1 MFEDTEKRR
10 QVAKWLIGVIT
21 ICILIFLGLRHIGH
35 VAGAVSWLTDL
46 TKPLLIGIILAL
58 FLNVPLGFIERYLF
72 RKHPT
77 PRKLKM
83 KRPLAILLSL
93 ALVLGIFSGVAFL
106 VVPELVDAVTIVV
119 TSVMEGMDQLAAFE
133 STADYSK
140 LPFGEQLAQI
150 DVDFLQI
157 IQFQT

>member
-58 FLNVPLGFIERYLF
+58 FLNVSKAVVI
-72 RKHPT
+72 HCN
-77 PRKLKM
+77 
-83 KRPLAILLSL
+83 IL
-93 ALVLGIFSGVAFL
+93 
-106 VVPELVDAVTIVV
+106 
-119 TSVMEGMDQLAAFE
+119 
-133 STADYSK
+133 
-140 LPFGEQLAQI
+140 
-150 DVDFLQI
+150 
-157 IQFQT
+157 